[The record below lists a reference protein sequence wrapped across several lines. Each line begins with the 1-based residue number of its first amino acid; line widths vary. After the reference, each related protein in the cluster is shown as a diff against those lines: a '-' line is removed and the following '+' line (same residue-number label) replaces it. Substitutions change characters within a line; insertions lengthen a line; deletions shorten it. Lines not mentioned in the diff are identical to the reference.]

1 MSTAGEYLY
10 HGCIFRYLQSWLFE
24 LNKTKHV
31 AVGKVHHLSCVLLTL
46 LTGTNRFMPPEKT
59 LSVWNILSRVI
70 HLRGCQWKKKAK
82 VGTVG
87 DLYLFTYM
95 RIYPGSHWHPVEAYY
110 PNISS
115 KLILNSQNP
124 SPLPLNSQDTSLHPT
139 SFWFPPKTGDPSS
152 LPLEAPRSWPSSR
165 YWKFDS
171 RRNKS
176 CSPRLTVTIR
186 QSCHGMAVWMTHKT
200 WWEKLF

>member
-1 MSTAGEYLY
+1 MSTN
-10 HGCIFRYLQSWLFE
+10 S
-24 LNKTKHV
+24 
-31 AVGKVHHLSCVLLTL
+31 
-46 LTGTNRFMPPEKT
+46 FM
-59 LSVWNILSRVI
+59 SIWNILSRVV
-70 HLRGCQWKKKAK
+70 HLPGCQRKMKAK

-87 DLYLFTYM
+87 DLYLFTWES
-95 RIYPGSHWHPVEAYY
+95 ILVVTGILEVYY

-124 SPLPLNSQDTSLHPT
+124 SPPTHSTPKIHPYPT

-176 CSPRLTVTIR
+176 CSPRLTVTFI
-186 QSCHGMAVWMTHKT
+186 QSCHGIAVWMTHIT
-200 WWEKLF
+200 WWEKLLGNTFGLLEAEARTGNGFCS